1 MQRIRW
7 VAREYFPSERFA
19 GCVSVARNKIPSC
32 GSRVLNTFVFLH
44 QRCTWPA
51 PVIPQVFGTS
61 VSDKSPA
68 PGRLPALFSLR
79 QSFRATSSEP
89 PFRRRRSFALVHPR
103 IFLLFYLFF
112 LLFPFFIFLSP
123 LYILYHTYNI
133 SIHRWVPGTGNN
145 SSYPKYLRMLDYC
158 NDTTCTSNNN
168 NNNVDRKKEKKKSL
182 TGCNDTHEDT
192 VVEAVVQFGYG
203 TNDVSSAKRA

>member
-7 VAREYFPSERFA
+7 VTREYFPSERFA

-89 PFRRRRSFALVHPR
+89 PFRRRRSFAPVHPR
-103 IFLLFYLFF
+103 FFLLFYLFF
-112 LLFPFFIFLSP
+112 LLFPFFFIFLSP
-123 LYILYHTYNI
+123 LYILCHTYNT
-133 SIHRWVPGTGNN
+133 SIHRWVLGTENN

-158 NDTTCTSNNN
+158 NDTTCTN

-182 TGCNDTHEDT
+182 TGCNDTHKDT